1 MTPKGWMKVSLAS
14 LSTVQTGIAKGK
26 LVISSPISL
35 PYLRVANVQDGRV
48 DLTDIKDMTV
58 SRADLARYSL
68 RFGDVLFTEGG
79 DFDKLGRGTVWRGQ
93 IEPCL
98 HQNHVFAVRPD
109 PTLLLPD
116 FLAYQAASDYGRRY
130 FQRSAKQSTNLA
142 SINSTQLKDF
152 PILLPPL
159 TEQHKIVE
167 ILHTLDKTLEKL
179 KELLK
184 REWELYSGYVNRF
197 INNPRY
203 ERQILRGHL
212 RQLMN
217 RNSQKKINIVLSVT
231 NSEGFVLPERVFAHR
246 IASND
251 LSNYKIVQR
260 GQYAYNPSRINVGSI
275 ARLDRWTEGVISP
288 MYVVFQVN
296 SSLNSDFFHHWLSS
310 AEGKQRV
317 RLAAQGSVRD
327 SVSFDDLCS
336 IAIPVPS
343 LDRQQKVVKFINE
356 SSRKIELVQKLMV
369 KYQNYKKGLMQKL
382 MIGEWRVDTVQLNP

>member
-1 MTPKGWMKVSLAS
+1 MKTPKGWMQVPLAL

-26 LVISSPISL
+26 LVVNSPVSL

-48 DLTDIKDMTV
+48 DLTVIKNMTV
-58 SRADLARYSL
+58 SRADITRYSL
-68 RFGDVLFTEGG
+68 RYGDVLFTEGG

-109 PTLLLPD
+109 PTLLLPE
-116 FLAYQAASDYGRRY
+116 FLAFQAASDYGRRY
-130 FQRSAKQSTNLA
+130 FQLSAKQSTNLA

-159 TEQHKIVE
+159 IEQHKIVE
-167 ILHTLDKTLEKL
+167 ILHTLDMTVEKL

-184 REWELYSGYVNRF
+184 REWDLHGGYVNRF

-212 RQLMN
+212 QQLIN
-217 RNSQKKINIVLSVT
+217 RNSQKKVHIVLSVT
-231 NSEGFVLPERVFAHR
+231 NSQGFVLPERMFAHR

-296 SSLNSDFFHHWLSS
+296 SS
-310 AEGKQRV
+310 
-317 RLAAQGSVRD
+317 
-327 SVSFDDLCS
+327 
-336 IAIPVPS
+336 
-343 LDRQQKVVKFINE
+343 
-356 SSRKIELVQKLMV
+356 
-369 KYQNYKKGLMQKL
+369 
-382 MIGEWRVDTVQLNP
+382 